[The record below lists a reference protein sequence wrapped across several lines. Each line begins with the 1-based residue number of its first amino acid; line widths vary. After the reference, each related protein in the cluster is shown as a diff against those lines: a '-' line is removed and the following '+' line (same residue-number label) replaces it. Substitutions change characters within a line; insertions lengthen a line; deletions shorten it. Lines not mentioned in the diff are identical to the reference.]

1 MNNKIILP
9 YNIEKKMSIA
19 ARKEY
24 YKDLRRYCIDNV
36 VPDIN
41 NYSFGQKVVTNLYMK
56 DFYNKRLELE
66 GVENLDMNQAIFLC
80 NHSTAHDIFSM
91 YNIMERLKRKT
102 TVMVATDCLNPFS
115 IATFKLADATFLDRN
130 SKKSAN
136 NSILLA
142 SAKVLKGKNLVIF
155 GEATWNLHPFKL
167 MHDIKKGGTMI
178 SAITSVPVVP
188 TILEYLEEP
197 RLCDK
202 ELDLY
207 KKIIVRFG
215 KPLSINNSDDIII
228 KTLEIQTELEKIRR
242 EIWQDNGVNRT
253 SLSDIDQDI
262 YLNHTYQKK
271 YKAFGF
277 TYDSLKEEKFLRSND
292 GSKIENEYCLDEN
305 NKLVPGI
312 TPKKKILKLSN

>member
-1 MNNKIILP
+1 MNDRVILP
-9 YNIEKKMSIA
+9 YNIEKKMSITV
-19 ARKEY
+19 RKEY

-36 VPDIN
+36 VPN
-41 NYSFGQKVVTNLYMK
+41 MSKSSFGQKVVTNLYMK
-56 DFYNKRLELE
+56 DFYNKKLELE
-66 GVENLDMNQAIFLC
+66 GVENLDMDQAIFLC

-91 YNIMERLKRKT
+91 YNIMERLKRNT

-136 NSILLA
+136 NSIVLA
-142 SAKVLKGKNLVIF
+142 SSKVLNGKNLVIF

-167 MHDIKKGGTMI
+167 MHDIKKGGAMI

-188 TILEYLEEP
+188 TILEYIEVP

-207 KKIIVRFG
+207 KKIVVRFG
-215 KPLSINNSDDIII
+215 KPKSISSSDDIIA
-228 KTLEIQTELEKIRR
+228 KTLEIQTEMEQMRK
-242 EIWQDNGVNRT
+242 EIWQDNGVDRN
-253 SLSDIDQDI
+253 SLSDIEPTI
-262 YLNHTYQKK
+262 YINHTYQKK

-292 GSKIENEYCLDEN
+292 NSRIENEYCLDEN
-305 NKLVPGI
+305 NLLVPG
-312 TPKKKILKLSN
+312 TTYKKKYCIKK

>member
-9 YNIEKKMSIA
+9 YNIEKNMTLA

-24 YKDLRRYCIDNV
+24 YKDLKRYCIDNV
-36 VPDIN
+36 VPN
-41 NYSFGQKVVTNLYMK
+41 MSKSSFGQKVVTSLYMK
-56 DFYNKRLELE
+56 DFYNRKLELE
-66 GVENLDMNQAIFLC
+66 GVENLDMAQAIFLC

-91 YNIMERLKRKT
+91 YNVMERLKRNT
-102 TVMVATDCLNPFS
+102 TVMVATDCLNTFS

-136 NSILLA
+136 NSIVLA
-142 SAKVLKGKNLVIF
+142 SSKVLNGKNLVIF

-167 MHDIKKGGTMI
+167 MHDIKKGGAMI

-188 TILEYLEEP
+188 TILEYIEVP

-207 KKIIVRFG
+207 KKIVVRFG
-215 KPLSINNSDDIII
+215 EPKSVSSSDDIIA
-228 KTLEIQTELEKIRR
+228 KTLEIQTEMEKIRK

-253 SLSDIDQDI
+253 SLSDIDKML

-305 NKLVPGI
+305 NRLVPGI

>member
-1 MNNKIILP
+1 MNDRVILP
-9 YNIEKKMSIA
+9 YNIEKKMSITE
-19 ARKEY
+19 RKEY

-36 VPDIN
+36 VPN
-41 NYSFGQKVVTNLYMK
+41 MSKSFFGPKVVTNLYMK
-56 DFYNKRLELE
+56 DFYSEKLELE
-66 GVENLDMNQAIFLC
+66 GVENLDMNQSIFLC

-91 YNIMERLKRKT
+91 YNIMERLKRNT

-115 IATFKLADATFLDRN
+115 LATFKLADATLLDRN

-136 NSILLA
+136 NSIVLA
-142 SAKVLKGKNLVIF
+142 SSKVLNGKNLVIF

-167 MHDIKKGGTMI
+167 MHDIKKGGAMI

-188 TILEYLEEP
+188 TILEYIEVP

-207 KKIIVRFG
+207 KKIVVRFG
-215 KPLSINNSDDIII
+215 KPLSVSGSDDIIA
-228 KTLEIQTELEKIRR
+228 KTLEIQTEMEKIRR
-242 EIWQDNGVNRT
+242 EIWQVNGVNRT
-253 SLSDIDQDI
+253 SLYDIDKML

-271 YKAFGF
+271 YKAVGF

-305 NKLVPGI
+305 NQLVPGI

>member
-1 MNNKIILP
+1 MNDRVILP
-9 YNIEKKMSIA
+9 YNIEKKMSITV
-19 ARKEY
+19 RKEY

-36 VPDIN
+36 VPN
-41 NYSFGQKVVTNLYMK
+41 MSKSSFGQKVVTNLYMK
-56 DFYNKRLELE
+56 DFYNKKLELE
-66 GVENLDMNQAIFLC
+66 GVENLDMDQAIFLC

-91 YNIMERLKRKT
+91 YNIMERLKRNT

-136 NSILLA
+136 NSIVLA
-142 SAKVLKGKNLVIF
+142 SSKVLNGKNLVIF
-155 GEATWNLHPFKL
+155 GEATRNLHPFKL
-167 MHDIKKGGTMI
+167 MHDIKKGGAMI

-188 TILEYLEEP
+188 TILEYIEVP

-207 KKIIVRFG
+207 KKIVVRFG
-215 KPLSINNSDDIII
+215 KSKFISSSDDIIA
-228 KTLEIQTELEKIRR
+228 KTLEIQTEMEQMRK
-242 EIWQDNGVNRT
+242 EIWQDNGVDRN
-253 SLSDIDQDI
+253 SLSDIEPTI
-262 YLNHTYQKK
+262 YINHTYQKK

-292 GSKIENEYCLDEN
+292 NSRIENEYCLDEN
-305 NKLVPGI
+305 NLLVPG
-312 TPKKKILKLSN
+312 TTYKKKYCIKK

>member
-1 MNNKIILP
+1 MNDRVILP
-9 YNIEKKMSIA
+9 YNIEKKMSITV
-19 ARKEY
+19 RKEY

-36 VPDIN
+36 VPN
-41 NYSFGQKVVTNLYMK
+41 MSKSSFGQKVVTNLYMK
-56 DFYNKRLELE
+56 DFYNKKLELE
-66 GVENLDMNQAIFLC
+66 GVENLDMDQAIFLC

-91 YNIMERLKRKT
+91 YNIMERLKRNT

-136 NSILLA
+136 NSIVLA
-142 SAKVLKGKNLVIF
+142 SSKVLNGKNLVIF

-167 MHDIKKGGTMI
+167 MHDIKKGGAMI

-188 TILEYLEEP
+188 TILEYIEVP

-207 KKIIVRFG
+207 KKIVVRFG
-215 KPLSINNSDDIII
+215 KPKFISSSDDIIA
-228 KTLEIQTELEKIRR
+228 KTLEIQTEMEQMRK
-242 EIWQDNGVNRT
+242 EIWQDNGVDRN
-253 SLSDIDQDI
+253 SLSDIEPTI
-262 YLNHTYQKK
+262 YINHTYQKK

-277 TYDSLKEEKFLRSND
+277 TYDSLKEKKFLRSND
-292 GSKIENEYCLDEN
+292 NSRIENEYCLDEN
-305 NKLVPGI
+305 NLLAPG
-312 TPKKKILKLSN
+312 TTYKKKYCIKK

>member
-1 MNNKIILP
+1 M
-9 YNIEKKMSIA
+9 
-19 ARKEY
+19 
-24 YKDLRRYCIDNV
+24 D
-36 VPDIN
+36 
-41 NYSFGQKVVTNLYMK
+41 
-56 DFYNKRLELE
+56 
-66 GVENLDMNQAIFLC
+66 QAIFLC

-91 YNIMERLKRKT
+91 YNIMERLKRNT

-136 NSILLA
+136 NSIVLA
-142 SAKVLKGKNLVIF
+142 SSKVLNGKNLVIF

-167 MHDIKKGGTMI
+167 MHDIKKGGAMI

-188 TILEYLEEP
+188 TILEYIEVP

-207 KKIIVRFG
+207 KKIVVRFG
-215 KPLSINNSDDIII
+215 KPKSISSSDDIIA
-228 KTLEIQTELEKIRR
+228 KTLEIQTEMEQMRK
-242 EIWQDNGVNRT
+242 EIWQDNGVDRN
-253 SLSDIDQDI
+253 SLSDIEPTI
-262 YLNHTYQKK
+262 YINHTYQKK

-292 GSKIENEYCLDEN
+292 NSRIENEYCLDEN
-305 NKLVPGI
+305 NLLVPG
-312 TPKKKILKLSN
+312 TTYKKKYCIKK

>member
-1 MNNKIILP
+1 MNDRVILP

-36 VPDIN
+36 VPDMSKS
-41 NYSFGQKVVTNLYMK
+41 SFGQKIVTNLYMK
-56 DFYNKRLELE
+56 DFYNKKLELE
-66 GVENLDMNQAIFLC
+66 GVENLDMDQAIFLC

-91 YNIMERLKRKT
+91 YNVMERLKRNT

-115 IATFKLADATFLDRN
+115 IATFKLADATLLDRN

-136 NSILLA
+136 NSIVLA
-142 SAKVLKGKNLVIF
+142 SSKVLNGKNLVIF

-167 MHDIKKGGTMI
+167 MHDIKKGGAMI

-188 TILEYLEEP
+188 TILEYIEVP

-207 KKIIVRFG
+207 KKIVVRFG
-215 KPLSINNSDDIII
+215 EPLSINSSDDIIA
-228 KTLEIQTELEKIRR
+228 KTLEIQAEMEKIRR
-242 EIWQDNGVNRT
+242 KIWQDNGVNRT
-253 SLSDIDQDI
+253 SLSDIDKML

-277 TYDSLKEEKFLRSND
+277 TYDSFKEEKFLRSND
-292 GSKIENEYCLDEN
+292 GCKIENEYCLDEN
-305 NKLVPGI
+305 NQLVPGI

>member
-1 MNNKIILP
+1 MNDRVILP
-9 YNIEKKMSIA
+9 YNIEKKMSITV
-19 ARKEY
+19 RKEY

-36 VPDIN
+36 VPN
-41 NYSFGQKVVTNLYMK
+41 MSKSSFGQKVVTNLYMK
-56 DFYNKRLELE
+56 DFYNKKLELE
-66 GVENLDMNQAIFLC
+66 GVENLDMDQAIFLC

-91 YNIMERLKRKT
+91 YNIMERLKRNT

-136 NSILLA
+136 NSIVLA
-142 SAKVLKGKNLVIF
+142 SSKVLNGKNLVIF

-167 MHDIKKGGTMI
+167 MHDIKKGGAMI

-188 TILEYLEEP
+188 TILEYIEVP

-207 KKIIVRFG
+207 KKIVVRFG
-215 KPLSINNSDDIII
+215 KPKSISSSDDIIA
-228 KTLEIQTELEKIRR
+228 KTLEIQTEMEQMRK
-242 EIWQDNGVNRT
+242 EIWQDNRVDRN
-253 SLSDIDQDI
+253 SLSDIEPTI
-262 YLNHTYQKK
+262 YINHTYQKK

-292 GSKIENEYCLDEN
+292 NSRIENEYCLDEN
-305 NKLVPGI
+305 NLLVPG
-312 TPKKKILKLSN
+312 TTYKKKYCIKK

>member
-1 MNNKIILP
+1 MNNRVILP

-36 VPDIN
+36 VPDMSKS
-41 NYSFGQKVVTNLYMK
+41 SFGQKVVTNLYMK
-56 DFYNKRLELE
+56 DFYNKKLELE
-66 GVENLDMNQAIFLC
+66 GVENLDMDQAIFLC

-91 YNIMERLKRKT
+91 YNVMERLKRNT

-136 NSILLA
+136 NSIVLA
-142 SAKVLKGKNLVIF
+142 SSKVLNGKNLVIF

-167 MHDIKKGGTMI
+167 MHDIKKGGAMI

-188 TILEYLEEP
+188 TILEYIEVP

-207 KKIIVRFG
+207 KKIVVRFG
-215 KPLSINNSDDIII
+215 EPLSINSSDDIIA
-228 KTLEIQTELEKIRR
+228 KTLEIQAEMEKIRR

-253 SLSDIDQDI
+253 SLSDIDKML

-277 TYDSLKEEKFLRSND
+277 TYDSFKEEKFLRSND
-292 GSKIENEYCLDEN
+292 GCKIENEYCLDEN
-305 NKLVPGI
+305 NQLVPGI

>member
-1 MNNKIILP
+1 MDDRVILP
-9 YNIEKKMSIA
+9 YNMEKKMSIA

-36 VPDIN
+36 VPN
-41 NYSFGQKVVTNLYMK
+41 MSKSSFGQKVVTNLYMK
-56 DFYNKRLELE
+56 DFYNKKLELE
-66 GVENLDMNQAIFLC
+66 GVENLDMDQAIFLC

-102 TVMVATDCLNPFS
+102 TVMVATDCLNSFS

-136 NSILLA
+136 NSIVLA
-142 SAKVLKGKNLVIF
+142 SSKVLNGKNLVIF

-167 MHDIKKGGTMI
+167 MHDIKKGGAMI

-188 TILEYLEEP
+188 TILEYIEVP

-207 KKIIVRFG
+207 KKIVVRFG
-215 KPLSINNSDDIII
+215 KPLSINSSDDIIT
-228 KTLEIQTELEKIRR
+228 KTLEIQTEMEKIRK

-253 SLSDIDQDI
+253 SLSDIDKVL

-277 TYDSLKEEKFLRSND
+277 TYDSLKEERFLRSNN

-305 NKLVPGI
+305 NELVPGI

>member
-1 MNNKIILP
+1 MNDRVILP
-9 YNIEKKMSIA
+9 YNIEKKMSITV
-19 ARKEY
+19 RKEY

-36 VPDIN
+36 VPN
-41 NYSFGQKVVTNLYMK
+41 MSKSSFGQKVVTNLYMK
-56 DFYNKRLELE
+56 DFYNKKLELE
-66 GVENLDMNQAIFLC
+66 GVENLDMDQAIFLC

-91 YNIMERLKRKT
+91 YNIMERLKRNT

-136 NSILLA
+136 NSIVLA
-142 SAKVLKGKNLVIF
+142 SSKVLNGKNLVIF

-167 MHDIKKGGTMI
+167 MHDIKKGGAMI

-188 TILEYLEEP
+188 TILEYIEVP

-207 KKIIVRFG
+207 KKIVVRFG
-215 KPLSINNSDDIII
+215 KPKSISSSDDIIA
-228 KTLEIQTELEKIRR
+228 KTLEIQTEMEQMRK
-242 EIWQDNGVNRT
+242 EVWQDNGVDRN
-253 SLSDIDQDI
+253 SLSDIEPTI
-262 YLNHTYQKK
+262 YINHTYQKK

-292 GSKIENEYCLDEN
+292 NSRIENEYCLDEN
-305 NKLVPGI
+305 NLLVPGR
-312 TPKKKILKLSN
+312 TYKKKYCIKK